1 MVGFALGTQIPLE
14 AGFSTGRD
22 DDDATILPTGDNSN
36 PFFGGR
42 EGAVAASMP
51 KPTADEA
58 LIRLGAWIS
67 ALRKGAAR
75 C

>member
-1 MVGFALGTQIPLE
+1 MVGFALGSQIPLE
-14 AGFSTGRD
+14 AGFSD
-22 DDDATILPTGDNSN
+22 DNDTIILLTGDNSN
-36 PFFGGR
+36 PFFCGR

-58 LIRLGAWIS
+58 LTCLGAWIS
-67 ALRKGAAR
+67 ALQKGAAR